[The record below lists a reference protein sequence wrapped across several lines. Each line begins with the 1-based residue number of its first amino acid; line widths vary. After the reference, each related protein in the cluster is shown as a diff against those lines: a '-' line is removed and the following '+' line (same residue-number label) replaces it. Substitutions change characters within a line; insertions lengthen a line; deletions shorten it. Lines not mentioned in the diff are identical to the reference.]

1 MKIPADKPRATASK
15 PALPVY
21 HPGPL
26 IDGHET
32 LARAVAALQ
41 VADPVAISLMLE
53 VCGPVPLRR
62 SEPGFEGLAAI
73 IISQQVSVASAQA
86 IFARLKGAFSPL
98 TAAQIFDADDASLRA
113 CGLSMPKIKALRA
126 LATAIE
132 TEGLDLAGLGAL
144 SAEAAHQTLV
154 AVKGI
159 GPWTADIFLM
169 FCLGHPDAW
178 PAGDLALQESARLA
192 LKLKVR
198 PDTRGLEAIGERW
211 RPHRAVA
218 ARILWAYYKAAKAGR
233 EGIAIA
239 PA

>member
-1 MKIPADKPRATASK
+1 MKLPADKPRSTPSK
-15 PALPVY
+15 PASPVY

-32 LARAVAALQ
+32 LALAVAALR
-41 VADPVAISLMLE
+41 VADPVAIPLMLE

-98 TAAQIFDADDASLRA
+98 TAAQIFDSDDASLRG
-113 CGLSMPKIKALRA
+113 CGLSMPKIIALRA

-144 SAEAAHQTLV
+144 SAEAAQQILV

-192 LKLKVR
+192 LKLEVR